1 MPVTLNLSSWL
12 LASLQYLVAT
22 LVAVL
27 DINVA
32 TIDKNGANIPLDQLI
47 KSFS

>member
-1 MPVTLNLSSWL
+1 MALSL
-12 LASLQYLVAT
+12 LPHLVAA

-32 TIDKNGANIPLDQLI
+32 TIDKNGANIPLDQQI